1 LLNPFHG
8 NGRKSYD
15 VARAGLGNLPQVGL
29 DHRGYLG
36 VPARGVTVA
45 QHDDGTAA
53 PRYLY

>member
-1 LLNPFHG
+1 MLNPFHG